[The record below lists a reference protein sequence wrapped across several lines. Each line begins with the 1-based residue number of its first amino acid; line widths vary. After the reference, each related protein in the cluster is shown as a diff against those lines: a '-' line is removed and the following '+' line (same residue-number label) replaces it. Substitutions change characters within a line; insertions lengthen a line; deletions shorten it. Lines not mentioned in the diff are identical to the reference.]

1 VTTTVEAS
9 RERFFSLIG
18 ARPVIMG
25 IVNVTP
31 DSFSDGGR
39 FLAPQ
44 AALAQARKLAAEG
57 ADIVDVGAES
67 TRPGH
72 TPLSAEEEW
81 ARLEPMLAALVAE
94 CGVPV
99 SIDTYKAATARRALR
114 AGVALVNDIWGL
126 QRDPDM
132 APAIAEAGA
141 GVVVMHNRE
150 SVDADLDIVSDMMR
164 FFERSLAIAE
174 TAGVAENR
182 ILLDPGVGFGKTR
195 EQDFAALRAV
205 PELLSLGRPVLIGV
219 SRKRLFGALLGA
231 EVDARLIATI
241 AANLIAAL
249 EGAHV
254 FRVHDAAE
262 HKAAFAVLETLKPR
276 SETGR

>member
-1 VTTTVEAS
+1 VTTVEAS

-18 ARPVIMG
+18 TRPVIMG

-39 FLAPQ
+39 FFAPR
-44 AALAQARKLAAEG
+44 AASAQASKLAADG

-81 ARLEPMLAALVAE
+81 ARLEPMLAALTAG

-99 SIDTYKAATARRALR
+99 SIDTYKAETARRALR
-114 AGVALVNDIWGL
+114 AGVALVNDVWGL
-126 QRDPDM
+126 QRDPEM
-132 APAIAEAGA
+132 AHAVAEAGA

-150 SVDADLDIVSDMMR
+150 SVDPALDIVADMLR
-164 FFERSLAIAE
+164 FFERSLSIAQA
-174 TAGVAENR
+174 AGIPRGRV
-182 ILLDPGVGFGKTR
+182 LLDPGVGFGKTR

-205 PELLSLGRPVLIGV
+205 PELLGLGFPVLIGV

-241 AANLIAAL
+241 AANLIAATQ
-249 EGAHV
+249 GAHV

-262 HKAAFAVLETLKPR
+262 HKAAFAVLQTLTKRPEEER
-276 SETGR
+276 

>member
-1 VTTTVEAS
+1 VTTTLAS
-9 RERFFSLIG
+9 GERFFSLIG
-18 ARPVIMG
+18 TRPVIMG

-44 AALAQARKLAAEG
+44 AALTQAKKLVADG

-72 TPLSAEEEW
+72 TPLTADEEW
-81 ARLEPMLAALVAE
+81 ARLEPMLAALVE
-94 CGVPV
+94 DCGAPV
-99 SIDTYKAATARRALR
+99 SIDTYKAATARRALA
-114 AGVALVNDIWGL
+114 AGAAVVNDIWGL

-132 APAIAEAGA
+132 APVIAEAGA

-150 SVDADLDIVSDMMR
+150 SVDEGLDIVDDMRR

-174 TAGVAENR
+174 SAGVPR
-182 ILLDPGVGFGKTR
+182 SRLLLDPGVGFGKTR
-195 EQDFAALRAV
+195 EQDFAALRAI
-205 PELLSLGRPVLIGV
+205 PELLGFGLPLLIGV

-241 AANLIAAL
+241 AANLIAAM
-249 EGAHV
+249 EGADV

-262 HKAAFAVLETLKPR
+262 HKAAFAVLETLRRRPQERK
-276 SETGR
+276 